1 MKLAIRMM
9 VLGPVQTNCF
19 FLINEDTKE
28 VLIIDPA
35 DRAQKIIEWINSEGL
50 KPVAILLT
58 HGHFDHIMGMAGVKN
73 EYHIPVYA
81 SKDEVEVL
89 ANPQLNVST
98 MMGAYISLTADELFA
113 DGDVLEL
120 AGMKLKVISTPGHTI
135 GSVCFYMEEEKVLIS
150 GDTLFEASV
159 GRSDFLIFT
168 STISPTLRFCSFT
181 SLAGILIAKEE
192 PFLTTFLYKVSAIFS
207 TFSRTIILIYVLYIL
222 SDKYAKQ

>member
-1 MKLAIRMM
+1 M

-28 VLIIDPA
+28 LLIIDPA
-35 DRAQKIIEWINSEGL
+35 DRAQGIIDWIQSEGL

-58 HGHFDHIMGMAGVKN
+58 HGHFDHIMAVEGLRK
-73 EYHIPVYA
+73 EYQIPMYA

-98 MMGAYISLTADELFA
+98 MMGAYVSMKADELFA

-135 GSVCFYMEEEKVLIS
+135 GSVCFYIEEEKMLIS

-159 GRSDFLIFT
+159 GRTDFPTGSSRQLIHSIKPRLFILPEDVNVFPGHGEVT
-168 STISPTLRFCSFT
+168 S
-181 SLAGILIAKEE
+181 IAYEKTHN
-192 PFLTTFLYKVSAIFS
+192 PFIF
-207 TFSRTIILIYVLYIL
+207 
-222 SDKYAKQ
+222 

>member
-1 MKLAIRMM
+1 LNIEIKMM

-28 VLIIDPA
+28 LLIIDPA
-35 DRAQKIIEWINSEGL
+35 DRAQGIIDWIQSEGL

-58 HGHFDHIMGMAGVKN
+58 HGHFDHIMAVEGLRK
-73 EYHIPVYA
+73 EYQIPMYA

-98 MMGAYISLTADELFA
+98 MMGAYVSMKADELFA

-135 GSVCFYMEEEKVLIS
+135 GSVCFYIEEEKMLIS

-159 GRSDFLIFT
+159 GRTDFPTGSSRQLIHSIKTRLFILPEDVNVFPGHGEVT
-168 STISPTLRFCSFT
+168 S
-181 SLAGILIAKEE
+181 IAYEKTHN
-192 PFLTTFLYKVSAIFS
+192 PFIF
-207 TFSRTIILIYVLYIL
+207 
-222 SDKYAKQ
+222 

>member
-1 MKLAIRMM
+1 MNIEIKMM
-9 VLGPVQTNCF
+9 VLGPVQTNSF

-28 VLIIDPA
+28 LLIIDPA
-35 DRAQKIIEWINSEGL
+35 DRAQGIIDWIQSEGL

-58 HGHFDHIMGMAGVKN
+58 HGHFDHIMAVEGLRK
-73 EYHIPVYA
+73 EYQIPMYA

-98 MMGAYISLTADELFA
+98 MMGAYVSMKADELFA

-135 GSVCFYMEEEKVLIS
+135 GSVCFYIEEEKMLIS

-159 GRSDFLIFT
+159 GRTDFPTGSSRQLIHSIKTRLFILPEDVNVFPGHGEVT
-168 STISPTLRFCSFT
+168 S
-181 SLAGILIAKEE
+181 IAYEKTHN
-192 PFLTTFLYKVSAIFS
+192 PFIF
-207 TFSRTIILIYVLYIL
+207 
-222 SDKYAKQ
+222 

>member
-1 MKLAIRMM
+1 M

-28 VLIIDPA
+28 LLIIDPA
-35 DRAQKIIEWINSEGL
+35 DRAQGIIDWILSEGL

-58 HGHFDHIMGMAGVKN
+58 HGHFDHIMAVEGLRK
-73 EYHIPVYA
+73 EYQIPMYA

-98 MMGAYISLTADELFA
+98 MMGAYVSMKADELFA

-135 GSVCFYMEEEKVLIS
+135 GSVCFYIEEEKMLIS

-159 GRSDFLIFT
+159 GRTDFPTGSSRQLIHSIKTRLFILPEDVNVFPGHGEVT
-168 STISPTLRFCSFT
+168 S
-181 SLAGILIAKEE
+181 IAYEKTHN
-192 PFLTTFLYKVSAIFS
+192 PFIF
-207 TFSRTIILIYVLYIL
+207 
-222 SDKYAKQ
+222 

>member
-9 VLGPVQTNCF
+9 ILGPVQTNCF

-159 GRSDFLIFT
+159 GRSDFPTGSSRQLIESIKTRLFVLPDDTDVFPGHGGTT
-168 STISPTLRFCSFT
+168 S
-181 SLAGILIAKEE
+181 IAYEKAHN
-192 PFLTTFLYKVSAIFS
+192 PF
-207 TFSRTIILIYVLYIL
+207 IY
-222 SDKYAKQ
+222 

>member
-1 MKLAIRMM
+1 MNLAIRMM
-9 VLGPVQTNCF
+9 VLGPVQTNCY

-28 VLIIDPA
+28 VLIVDPA

-58 HGHFDHIMGMAGVKN
+58 HGHFDHIMGVQGVKK
-73 EYHIPVYA
+73 EYGIPVYA

-89 ANPQLNVST
+89 ADPQINVST
-98 MMGAYISLTADELFA
+98 MMGAYLSMKADELFS

-159 GRSDFLIFT
+159 GRSDFPTGSSRQLIESIKTRLFVLPDDT
-168 STISPTLRFCSFT
+168 DVFPGHGGTTN
-181 SLAGILIAKEE
+181 IAYEKAHN
-192 PFLTTFLYKVSAIFS
+192 PF
-207 TFSRTIILIYVLYIL
+207 IY
-222 SDKYAKQ
+222 

>member
-98 MMGAYISLTADELFA
+98 MMGAYISLTAD
-113 DGDVLEL
+113 
-120 AGMKLKVISTPGHTI
+120 
-135 GSVCFYMEEEKVLIS
+135 
-150 GDTLFEASV
+150 
-159 GRSDFLIFT
+159 
-168 STISPTLRFCSFT
+168 
-181 SLAGILIAKEE
+181 
-192 PFLTTFLYKVSAIFS
+192 
-207 TFSRTIILIYVLYIL
+207 
-222 SDKYAKQ
+222 

>member
-1 MKLAIRMM
+1 MNLAIRMM
-9 VLGPVQTNCF
+9 VLGPVQTNCY

-28 VLIIDPA
+28 VLIVDPA

-58 HGHFDHIMGMAGVKN
+58 HGHFDHIMGVAGVKK
-73 EYHIPVYA
+73 EYNIPIYA
-81 SKDEVEVL
+81 SRDEVKVL
-89 ANPQLNVST
+89 ADPQINVST
-98 MMGAYISLTADELFA
+98 MMGAYMSMKADELFS

-159 GRSDFLIFT
+159 GRSDFPTGSSRQLIESIKTRLFVLPDDTDVFPGHGGTT
-168 STISPTLRFCSFT
+168 S
-181 SLAGILIAKEE
+181 IAYEKAHN
-192 PFLTTFLYKVSAIFS
+192 PF
-207 TFSRTIILIYVLYIL
+207 IY
-222 SDKYAKQ
+222 

>member
-1 MKLAIRMM
+1 MNIEIKMM

-28 VLIIDPA
+28 LLIIDPA
-35 DRAQKIIEWINSEGL
+35 DRAQGIIDWIQSEGL

-58 HGHFDHIMGMAGVKN
+58 HGHFDHIMAVDGLRK
-73 EYHIPVYA
+73 EYQIPMYA

-98 MMGAYISLTADELFA
+98 MMGAYVSMKADELFA

-135 GSVCFYMEEEKVLIS
+135 GSVCFYIEEEKMLIS

-159 GRSDFLIFT
+159 GRTDFPTGSSRQLIHSIKTRLFILPEDVNVFPGHGEVT
-168 STISPTLRFCSFT
+168 S
-181 SLAGILIAKEE
+181 IAYEKTHN
-192 PFLTTFLYKVSAIFS
+192 PFIF
-207 TFSRTIILIYVLYIL
+207 
-222 SDKYAKQ
+222 

>member
-159 GRSDFLIFT
+159 GRTDFPTGSSRQLIESIKTRLFVLPDDTDVFPGHGGTT
-168 STISPTLRFCSFT
+168 S
-181 SLAGILIAKEE
+181 IAYEKAHN
-192 PFLTTFLYKVSAIFS
+192 PF
-207 TFSRTIILIYVLYIL
+207 IY
-222 SDKYAKQ
+222 

>member
-1 MKLAIRMM
+1 MNLAIRMM
-9 VLGPVQTNCF
+9 VLGPVQTNCY

-28 VLIIDPA
+28 VLIVDPA

-58 HGHFDHIMGMAGVKN
+58 HGHFDHIMGVQGVKK
-73 EYHIPVYA
+73 EYGIPVYA

-89 ANPQLNVST
+89 ADPQINVST
-98 MMGAYISLTADELFA
+98 MMGAYLSMTADELFS

-159 GRSDFLIFT
+159 GRSDFPTGSSRQLIESIKTRLFVLPDDT
-168 STISPTLRFCSFT
+168 DVFPGHGGTTN
-181 SLAGILIAKEE
+181 IAYEKAHN
-192 PFLTTFLYKVSAIFS
+192 PF
-207 TFSRTIILIYVLYIL
+207 IY
-222 SDKYAKQ
+222 

>member
-1 MKLAIRMM
+1 MNLAIRMM
-9 VLGPVQTNCF
+9 VLGPVQTNCY

-28 VLIIDPA
+28 VLIVDPA
-35 DRAQKIIEWINSEGL
+35 DRAQKIIEWSNSEGL

-58 HGHFDHIMGMAGVKN
+58 HGHFDHIMGVQGVKK
-73 EYHIPVYA
+73 EYGIPIYA

-89 ANPQLNVST
+89 ANPQINVST
-98 MMGAYISLTADELFA
+98 MMGAYLSMKADELFS

-159 GRSDFLIFT
+159 GRSDFPTGSSRQLIESIKTRLFVLPDDT
-168 STISPTLRFCSFT
+168 DVFPGHGGTTN
-181 SLAGILIAKEE
+181 IAYEKAHN
-192 PFLTTFLYKVSAIFS
+192 PF
-207 TFSRTIILIYVLYIL
+207 IY
-222 SDKYAKQ
+222 

>member
-1 MKLAIRMM
+1 MNIEIKMM

-28 VLIIDPA
+28 LLIIDPA
-35 DRAQKIIEWINSEGL
+35 DRAQGIIDWIQSEGL

-58 HGHFDHIMGMAGVKN
+58 HGHFDHIMAVEGLRK
-73 EYHIPVYA
+73 EYQIPMYA

-98 MMGAYISLTADELFA
+98 MMGAYVSMKADELFA

-135 GSVCFYMEEEKVLIS
+135 GSVCFYIEEEKMLIS

-159 GRSDFLIFT
+159 GRTDFPTGSSRQLIHSIKTRLFILPEDVNVFPGHGEVT
-168 STISPTLRFCSFT
+168 S
-181 SLAGILIAKEE
+181 IAYEKTHN
-192 PFLTTFLYKVSAIFS
+192 PFIF
-207 TFSRTIILIYVLYIL
+207 
-222 SDKYAKQ
+222 

>member
-159 GRSDFLIFT
+159 GRSDFPTGSSRQLIESIKTRLFVLPDDTDVFPGHGGTT
-168 STISPTLRFCSFT
+168 S
-181 SLAGILIAKEE
+181 IAYEKAHN
-192 PFLTTFLYKVSAIFS
+192 PF
-207 TFSRTIILIYVLYIL
+207 IY
-222 SDKYAKQ
+222 

>member
-98 MMGAYISLTADELFA
+98 MMGAYISLPADELFA

-159 GRSDFLIFT
+159 GRSDFPTGSSRQLIESIKTRLFVLPDDTDVFPGHGGTT
-168 STISPTLRFCSFT
+168 S
-181 SLAGILIAKEE
+181 IAYEKAHN
-192 PFLTTFLYKVSAIFS
+192 PF
-207 TFSRTIILIYVLYIL
+207 IY
-222 SDKYAKQ
+222 

>member
-1 MKLAIRMM
+1 MNLAIRMM
-9 VLGPVQTNCF
+9 VLGPVQTNCY

-28 VLIIDPA
+28 VLIVDPA

-50 KPVAILLT
+50 KPTAILLT
-58 HGHFDHIMGMAGVKN
+58 HGHFDHIMGVAGVKK
-73 EYHIPVYA
+73 EYNIPIYA

-89 ANPQLNVST
+89 ANPQINVST
-98 MMGAYISLTADELFA
+98 MMGAYLSMKADKLFS

-159 GRSDFLIFT
+159 GRSDFPTGSSRQLIGSIKTRLFVLPDDTDVFPGHGGTT
-168 STISPTLRFCSFT
+168 S
-181 SLAGILIAKEE
+181 IAYEKAHN
-192 PFLTTFLYKVSAIFS
+192 PF
-207 TFSRTIILIYVLYIL
+207 IY
-222 SDKYAKQ
+222 

>member
-1 MKLAIRMM
+1 MNLAIRMM
-9 VLGPVQTNCF
+9 VLGPVQTNCY

-28 VLIIDPA
+28 VLIVDPA

-58 HGHFDHIMGMAGVKN
+58 HGHFDHIMGVAGVKK
-73 EYHIPVYA
+73 EYNIPIYA
-81 SKDEVEVL
+81 SRDETEVL
-89 ANPQLNVST
+89 ADPQINVST
-98 MMGAYISLTADELFA
+98 MMGAYMSMKADELFS

-159 GRSDFLIFT
+159 GRSDFPTGSSRQLIESIKTRLFVLPDDTDVFPGHGGTT
-168 STISPTLRFCSFT
+168 S
-181 SLAGILIAKEE
+181 IAYEKAHN
-192 PFLTTFLYKVSAIFS
+192 PF
-207 TFSRTIILIYVLYIL
+207 IY
-222 SDKYAKQ
+222 

>member
-1 MKLAIRMM
+1 MNIEIKMM

-28 VLIIDPA
+28 LLIIDPA
-35 DRAQKIIEWINSEGL
+35 DRAQGIIDWIQSEGL

-58 HGHFDHIMGMAGVKN
+58 HGHFDHIMAVEGLRK
-73 EYHIPVYA
+73 EYQIPMYA

-98 MMGAYISLTADELFA
+98 MMGAYVSMKADELFA

-135 GSVCFYMEEEKVLIS
+135 GSVCFYIEEEKMLIS

-159 GRSDFLIFT
+159 GRTDFPTGSSRQLINSIKTRLFILPEDVNVFPGHGEVT
-168 STISPTLRFCSFT
+168 S
-181 SLAGILIAKEE
+181 IAYEKTHN
-192 PFLTTFLYKVSAIFS
+192 PFIF
-207 TFSRTIILIYVLYIL
+207 
-222 SDKYAKQ
+222 

>member
-1 MKLAIRMM
+1 MNLAIRMM
-9 VLGPVQTNCF
+9 VLGPVQTNCY

-28 VLIIDPA
+28 VLIVDPA

-58 HGHFDHIMGMAGVKN
+58 HGHFDHIMGVQGVKK
-73 EYHIPVYA
+73 EYGIPIYA

-89 ANPQLNVST
+89 ANPQINVST
-98 MMGAYISLTADELFA
+98 MMGAYLSMKADELFS

-120 AGMKLKVISTPGHTI
+120 AGMKLKVTSTPGHTI

-159 GRSDFLIFT
+159 GRSDFPTGSSRQLIESIKTRLFVLPDDT
-168 STISPTLRFCSFT
+168 DVFPGHGGTTN
-181 SLAGILIAKEE
+181 IAYEKAHN
-192 PFLTTFLYKVSAIFS
+192 PF
-207 TFSRTIILIYVLYIL
+207 IY
-222 SDKYAKQ
+222 

>member
-1 MKLAIRMM
+1 MNLAIRMM
-9 VLGPVQTNCF
+9 VLGPVQTNCY

-28 VLIIDPA
+28 VLIVDPA

-58 HGHFDHIMGMAGVKN
+58 HGHFDHIMGVQGVKK
-73 EYHIPVYA
+73 EYGIPVYA

-89 ANPQLNVST
+89 ADPQINVST
-98 MMGAYISLTADELFA
+98 MMGAYLSMKADELFS

-159 GRSDFLIFT
+159 GREAAV
-168 STISPTLRFCSFT
+168 
-181 SLAGILIAKEE
+181 SL
-192 PFLTTFLYKVSAIFS
+192 
-207 TFSRTIILIYVLYIL
+207 
-222 SDKYAKQ
+222 

>member
-9 VLGPVQTNCF
+9 VLGPVQTNCY

-28 VLIIDPA
+28 VLVVDPA

-58 HGHFDHIMGMAGVKN
+58 HGHFDHIMGVDGVKK
-73 EYHIPVYA
+73 EYSIPVYA

-89 ANPQLNVST
+89 ADPQVNVST
-98 MMGAYISLTADELFA
+98 MMGAYLSMKADELFA

-135 GSVCFYMEEEKVLIS
+135 GSVCFYIEEEKVLIS

-159 GRSDFLIFT
+159 GRSDFPTGSSRQLIESIKTRLFVLPDDTDVFPGHGGTT
-168 STISPTLRFCSFT
+168 S
-181 SLAGILIAKEE
+181 IAYEKAHN
-192 PFLTTFLYKVSAIFS
+192 PF
-207 TFSRTIILIYVLYIL
+207 IY
-222 SDKYAKQ
+222 